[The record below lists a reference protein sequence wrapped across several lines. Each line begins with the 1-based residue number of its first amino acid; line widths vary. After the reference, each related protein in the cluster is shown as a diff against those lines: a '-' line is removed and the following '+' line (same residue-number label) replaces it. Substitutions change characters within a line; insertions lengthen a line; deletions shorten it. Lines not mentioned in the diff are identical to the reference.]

1 MIVNYPRQKL
11 IFQRG
16 MAMTK
21 AENSNLQETASPLPE
36 DRPLGNG
43 ENNQAQTYTSYRKE
57 LPHTLHL
64 THEEVQRII
73 AESAYLKAKLR
84 DFEAGHDFQDWISS
98 EKDIINKLVFLGI
111 DFTLSQ

>member
-1 MIVNYPRQKL
+1 MP
-11 IFQRG
+11 
-16 MAMTK
+16 TT
-21 AENSNLQETASPLPE
+21 ENSKLQETADPLPE
-36 DRPLGNG
+36 DRTLDNG
-43 ENNQAQTYTSYRKE
+43 KNNQAQTYRSYRKE

-111 DFTLSQ
+111 DFTIRQ